1 MTTASQTQKSKKKK
15 KTTLNANAPRML
27 QTRRNT
33 KPRARKRATKKRS
46 NQTILIVEE
55 QPIEIVEAFV
65 AHEPKIFE
73 QPHIVTA
80 PVMVEEYF
88 LAGVITMVLLV
99 GGLVGG
105 LSSF

>member
-1 MTTASQTQKSKKKK
+1 MTTASQTQKSKKGE
-15 KTTLNANAPRML
+15 KTTPNTNAPHML
-27 QTRRNT
+27 QTRRNA
-33 KPRARKRATKKRS
+33 KPRAHKRATKKRS

-55 QPIEIVEAFV
+55 QPMEIVKAFV
-65 AHEPKIFE
+65 AHEPQIFE

-80 PVMVEEYF
+80 PVVVEEYF